1 MYSCLVF
8 WMSDNTVSYFISVV
22 TTLIM
27 WGLFASKL
35 HKMPN
40 CPMSCSSTYL
50 VSCKFQTNYI
60 WTSCPHHWHC
70 NIRLCFHQTLFKHVH
85 GTHTHIY
92 IQFKSTVTLCNV
104 SFHIWYEIVWGIITF
119 MGFCNVFPGT
129 NHFMGEK
136 GGFPWNTHQFCRL
149 RAHWNI
155 PVWRLQGLSAHVEF
169 HTLNGPR

>member
-1 MYSCLVF
+1 
-8 WMSDNTVSYFISVV
+8 
-22 TTLIM
+22 
-27 WGLFASKL
+27 
-35 HKMPN
+35 MP
-40 CPMSCSSTYL
+40 
-50 VSCKFQTNYI
+50 VNYI
-60 WTSCPHHWHC
+60 KCPIVQYHAHLRIWC
-70 NIRLCFHQTLFKHVH
+70 PVNSKRNIFGPVARSIDIVILDYVSIKLSSSMSMAH
-85 GTHTHIY
+85 THTHTY

-104 SFHIWYEIVWGIITF
+104 SLHIWYKIVWGIITF

-149 RAHWNI
+149 RVHWNI